1 MTSND
6 WTLMTLMHQGGWVMW
21 ALLAMSVVAVAV
33 TIERAWVLYRQRT
46 EVAPFLGRLRR
57 AVLSDGSVED
67 GIRLCEA
74 TRGPLAVVVKAG
86 LLRFDE
92 GREEMERGMEA
103 AARFELRRLERR
115 LAVLST
121 TANVAPLL
129 GFLGTVTG
137 MMASFGVL
145 VIYGTTNPALVAA
158 GIQEALTTTAAGL
171 TVAIPVQLAYNLLT
185 ARIGRFVGD
194 LETAADQLVEW
205 AHRAASGDPPSGPA
219 LRLT

>member
-1 MTSND
+1 MTLND

-21 ALLAMSVVAVAV
+21 ALLVMSVVAVAV
-33 TIERAWVLYRQRT
+33 TIERAWVLYRHRT
-46 EVAPFLGRLRR
+46 EVAPFLARLRR

-67 GIRLCEA
+67 GIGLCEA

-137 MMASFGVL
+137 MMASFGAL

-158 GIQEALTTTAAGL
+158 GVNLA
-171 TVAIPVQLAYNLLT
+171 TVISDLHHLLGHEDGEPSVEES
-185 ARIGRFVGD
+185 RS
-194 LETAADQLVEW
+194 ETGCGCGSCDCA
-205 AHRAASGDPPSGPA
+205 
-219 LRLT
+219 